1 MLFILQTSLEIK
13 KTLTTP
19 QQQNNNHIV
28 RKPEANN
35 TKMHP
40 YLLPPSL
47 DPSFPNSLPPEPVPP
62 IQFVDTGALC
72 HTDMRHLQAPGVV
85 SLNGVRP
92 IIQSDPCVAIDCEMV
107 GVATGKESM
116 LARVSLVNMSGLCVY
131 DTFVA
136 PQARVVDYRT
146 AVSGVRPHNLYYGAD
161 FNVVRQVVATLIHN
175 RILVGHAIQN
185 DLDALGLKFPRKF
198 IRDTAYY
205 KPFRVQLGID
215 RPPSLKKLAKEILK
229 IDIQGSEHSS
239 IEDAYAAMQ
248 LYKMFNQDWE
258 RQLREKK
265 QRG

>member
-1 MLFILQTSLEIK
+1 MLQSSIESK
-13 KTLTTP
+13 KTTTIP
-19 QQQNNNHIV
+19 PIV

-35 TKMHP
+35 TKMNP
-40 YLLPPSL
+40 YSLPPNF
-47 DPSFPNSLPPEPVPP
+47 DPSFFQNSLPVEPVP
-62 IQFVDTGALC
+62 IQFLDTGALC
-72 HTDMRHLQAPGVV
+72 HTDMRHLEAPGVI
-85 SLNGVRP
+85 SWNGVRP
-92 IIQSDPCVAIDCEMV
+92 VIQSDPCVAIDCEMV

-136 PQARVVDYRT
+136 PQTRVVDYRT
-146 AVSGVRPHNLYYGAD
+146 AVSGVRPHDLYHGAD

-185 DLDALGLKFPRKF
+185 DLDALGLTFPRKF

-205 KPFRVQLGID
+205 KPFRVQLGIA
-215 RPPSLKKLAKEILK
+215 RPPSLKRLAKEILK
-229 IDIQGSEHSS
+229 INIQGSEHSS

-248 LYKMFNQDWE
+248 LYKMFNKDWE
-258 RQLREKK
+258 RQIREKK